1 MDAQGNIERQF
12 AAVRRFIAERVDA
25 IIIAPVV
32 VTGWTPVLKEARAAN
47 VPVFIADR
55 SVDAETSLFVARIG
69 NDTNLEGRLAGS
81 WLAQASRGRCSIVEL
96 QGTIG
101 AAPTIGRKA
110 GFATVIA
117 QFPDMPIIRSQ
128 SGDFTEAGGRRV
140 MAEFIKS
147 TDGLKDVCAI
157 WAHNDDMM
165 LGAIEVMKSA
175 GLHPGKT
182 VLTISADGVPGI
194 YRAML
199 KGEANAS
206 VEVRADIGKYIF
218 DVVQGYLAGK
228 HDYPKWVLIPTDLH
242 TPEDAA
248 QMLRRHGGSRRQG
261 RAGKHAGVTR
271 RFAGLR
277 YSLLSWCK
285 TDQGP
290 NPDDRTDR
298 PAQGLPHPRSDHGA
312 VWPVRHADPRRLGR
326 RDHQGGEPDR
336 RHLAHL
342 RPVPQPRHERP
353 VHGGKPQQAQHR
365 AGPEASRRQGGAAP
379 ADPDRGRAGQQYPA
393 RRPHPPWLQLR
404 DLCKALNPKLVY
416 AVPPASARTV
426 PGAPA
431 RPSTRS
437 SRRRP
442 ASPPPWAPTRSP
454 PSFPA

>member
-1 MDAQGNIERQF
+1 MSRFVGLIAAALLTWVTAASAETVGFSQVGAESDWRTTFTADMQAEAKLRGINLHFDDAQGNVERQF

-47 VPVFIADR
+47 IPVFIADR

-110 GFATVIA
+110 GFAAVIA
-117 QFPDMPIIRSQ
+117 QFPGMRIIRSE

-147 TDGLKDVCAI
+147 TDGLKDVCAV

-175 GLHPGKT
+175 GLHPGKN

-206 VEVRADIGKYIF
+206 VEVKADIGKYIF

-248 QMLRRHGGSRRQG
+248 QMLQRHGGS
-261 RAGKHAGVTR
+261 
-271 RFAGLR
+271 
-277 YSLLSWCK
+277 
-285 TDQGP
+285 
-290 NPDDRTDR
+290 
-298 PAQGLPHPRSDHGA
+298 
-312 VWPVRHADPRRLGR
+312 
-326 RDHQGGEPDR
+326 
-336 RHLAHL
+336 
-342 RPVPQPRHERP
+342 
-353 VHGGKPQQAQHR
+353 
-365 AGPEASRRQGGAAP
+365 
-379 ADPDRGRAGQQYPA
+379 
-393 RRPHPPWLQLR
+393 
-404 DLCKALNPKLVY
+404 
-416 AVPPASARTV
+416 
-426 PGAPA
+426 
-431 RPSTRS
+431 
-437 SRRRP
+437 
-442 ASPPPWAPTRSP
+442 
-454 PSFPA
+454 